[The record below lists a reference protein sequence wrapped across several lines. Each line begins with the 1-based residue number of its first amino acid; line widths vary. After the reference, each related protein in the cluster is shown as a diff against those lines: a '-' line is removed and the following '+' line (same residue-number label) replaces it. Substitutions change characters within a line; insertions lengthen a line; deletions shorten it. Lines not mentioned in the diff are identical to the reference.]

1 MKENTKSDVEMEES
15 SQGGNNRNL
24 ITVLITLI
32 VLVIVAVIYWDRQKQ
47 RDFQQVQAEIQGGI
61 LEEWGPQTQQE
72 INSALSAK
80 PVAFSKQV
88 SYKNVV
94 AKVAPSVV
102 SVNVGTS
109 FINQVGP
116 AAQAQPVALGQG
128 NIWSGGMGGRR
139 TGGCWVCPNCCTNVP
154 CRRGIAASGLNC
166 PSCGIRMMHGCAPWA
181 CPLSAQSQPPTAQNQ
196 LVDQSQEPTGLG
208 QYVWGGRMGGWGMGP
223 SGYLVCPNCGTQV
236 PHQTGVPAY
245 TVNCPN
251 CGTQMIR
258 QGAPGACPVPAGAQQ
273 VAAQPKDNQFQ
284 ALGRGGSGVIV
295 NSRGYV
301 LTNHHVI
308 HGARNITVTLSSG
321 QITKKYP
328 AELIDEAPELDF
340 AILKI
345 VANGEV
351 FTPAPI
357 GNSSAMSVGDEV
369 LAIGSPFGLQ
379 QTVTFGIVSNTRR
392 TLTVG
397 KKTFTNF
404 IQTDAPI
411 NPGSSGGPL
420 INVNGEVIGITT
432 AIYSPTQAFSGI
444 GFASPIDPA
453 KAAFPEFIDVTSN
466 VAGIFRRN
474 IPNWARGPA
483 LRAAAQIQRG
493 QGLYPW
499 CPPGGQTQQM
509 ANTIIQRGQG
519 LYPWCPPGGQTQQ
532 MANTIIQRGQGLYPW
547 CPPGGQTQQMAN
559 TIIQRGQG
567 LYPWCPP
574 GRGMQ
579 QMASTATRPWLGMRV
594 CSVDKQSRA
603 FLGLPMGYGVL
614 VMEVYDNSPCLAAG
628 LQKGDVIFRADNR
641 SVKDEAMLE
650 TLLSR
655 KRVGDKIKLTIYRDG
670 KKMSLSVNLSA
681 ALWPKPAGTILQ
693 AQAVA
698 LPAQPSTPFGP
709 GLVPSPGLT
718 GVLQGSEVGTG
729 EIEALG
735 MELVELS
742 PELALAYGVP
752 ERVRGLIVA
761 ESAAQAAAAG
771 LLADDVIEAINGQR
785 AETIADFIKLM
796 NKASLTKGVSLDIY
810 RQGQRFNLM
819 MKN

>member
-15 SQGGNNRNL
+15 SQGDNNKNL

-47 RDFQQVQAEIQGGI
+47 RDFRQVQAEIQGGV
-61 LEEWGPQTQQE
+61 LEEWGPQAQQQ

-80 PVAFSKQV
+80 PVLFSKQV
-88 SYKNVV
+88 SYKNII

-102 SVNVGTS
+102 SVNVGSS
-109 FINQVGP
+109 FINQGP

-128 NIWSGGMGGRR
+128 NIWPGGMGGWR

-181 CPLSAQSQPPTAQNQ
+181 CPLAAQSQPPTAQNQ

-223 SGYLVCPNCGTQV
+223 AGYLVCPNCGTQV

-251 CGTQMIR
+251 CGTQMMR
-258 QGAPGACPVPAGAQQ
+258 QGAPGAYPVPAGAQQ

-284 ALGRGGSGVIV
+284 AQGRGGSGVIV

-328 AELIDEAPELDF
+328 AELIDEAPDLDF

-357 GNSSAMSVGDEV
+357 GSSSQVSVGDEV

-420 INVNGEVIGITT
+420 VNINGQVIGITT

-466 VAGIFRRN
+466 AAGIFRRN

-483 LRAAAQIQRG
+483 LRTAAQIQRG

-499 CPPGGQTQQM
+499 CPPGGQMQQM
-509 ANTIIQRGQG
+509 AN
-519 LYPWCPPGGQTQQ
+519 
-532 MANTIIQRGQGLYPW
+532 
-547 CPPGGQTQQMAN
+547 
-559 TIIQRGQG
+559 
-567 LYPWCPP
+567 
-574 GRGMQ
+574 
-579 QMASTATRPWLGMRV
+579 TATRPWLGMRV
-594 CSVDKQSRA
+594 CTVDKQTRA

-614 VMEVYDNSPCLAAG
+614 VMEVYDNSPCQAAG

-650 TLLSR
+650 ALLSR

-670 KKMSLSVNLSA
+670 KKMSLRVNLSA
-681 ALWPKPAGTILQ
+681 ALWPKPAGTVLQ
-693 AQAVA
+693 GQAVA
-698 LPAQPSTPFGP
+698 LPAAEPFNPQNVQP
-709 GLVPSPGLT
+709 PGLT
-718 GVLQGSEVGTG
+718 GVLQGSEVETG
-729 EIEALG
+729 QIEALG

-742 PELALAYGVP
+742 PELALTYGVP
-752 ERVRGLIVA
+752 EGVRGLIVA

-785 AETIADFIKLM
+785 VETIADFIEVM

>member
-1 MKENTKSDVEMEES
+1 MKENTKSDAEMEES

-47 RDFQQVQAEIQGGI
+47 RDFRQVQAEIQSGI
-61 LEEWGPQTQQE
+61 LEEWGPQAQQE
-72 INSALSAK
+72 INSALSAT
-80 PVAFSKQV
+80 PIAFSKQV
-88 SYKNVV
+88 SYKNII

-109 FINQVGP
+109 FISRGP
-116 AAQAQPVALGQG
+116 DAQAQPVAFGWG
-128 NIWSGGMGGRR
+128 NNLAGSMRNYL
-139 TGGCWVCPNCCTNVP
+139 CCPNCRKMVP
-154 CRRGIAASGLNC
+154 CQKGVTGYTINC
-166 PSCGIRMMHGCAPWA
+166 PSCGTCMTRGGMPWSYPFA
-181 CPLSAQSQPPTAQNQ
+181 FQSQPQTSQDQPA
-196 LVDQSQEPTGLG
+196 DQSQGATGFG

-223 SGYLVCPNCGTQV
+223 AGYLVCPDCGTQV

-245 TVNCPN
+245 TANCPN
-251 CGTQMIR
+251 CGTQMMR
-258 QGAPGACPVPAGAQQ
+258 QGAPGACPVPAGGRQ
-273 VAAQPKDNQFQ
+273 VAAQTKDNQFQ

-357 GNSSAMSVGDEV
+357 GSSSQISVGDEV

-379 QTVTFGIVSNTRR
+379 QTVTFGIVSNTKR

-420 INVNGEVIGITT
+420 VNVNGEVIGITT

-453 KAAFPEFIDVTSN
+453 KAAFPEFVDVTSN
-466 VAGIFRRN
+466 AAGVFRRN

-483 LRAAAQIQRG
+483 LRAAAQVQRG

-499 CPPGGQTQQM
+499 CPPGGRMQQM
-509 ANTIIQRGQG
+509 ANT
-519 LYPWCPPGGQTQQ
+519 
-532 MANTIIQRGQGLYPW
+532 
-547 CPPGGQTQQMAN
+547 
-559 TIIQRGQG
+559 
-567 LYPWCPP
+567 
-574 GRGMQ
+574 
-579 QMASTATRPWLGMRV
+579 STRPWLGIRV
-594 CSVDKQSRA
+594 RAVDKQTRS
-603 FLGLPMGYGVL
+603 FFGLPMGYGAL
-614 VMEVYDNSPCLAAG
+614 VMEVFDNSPCLAAG
-628 LQKGDVIFRADNR
+628 LQRGDVIFRADNQ
-641 SVKDEAMLE
+641 SVKDGTTLEAL
-650 TLLSR
+650 R
-655 KRVGDKIKLTIYRDG
+655 NKKRIGDKIKLTIYRDG
-670 KKMSLSVNLSA
+670 KKKSLSVKLST
-681 ALWPKPAGTILQ
+681 ALRPKTEGTILQ

-698 LPAQPSTPFGP
+698 FPTQPSTPFDP
-709 GLVPSPGLT
+709 ELVRPPGLT
-718 GVLQGSEVGTG
+718 GVLQGGEVGAG

-735 MELVELS
+735 MELGELT
-742 PELALAYGVP
+742 PELALAYSVPQGV
-752 ERVRGLIVA
+752 VGLIVV

-771 LLADDVIEAINGQR
+771 LVAYDVIEAINGQPV
-785 AETIADFIKLM
+785 ETIADFIKVM
-796 NKASLTKGVSLDIY
+796 NKASLGKGISLDIY
-810 RQGQRFNLM
+810 RQGERFNLM
-819 MKN
+819 IKN

>member
-1 MKENTKSDVEMEES
+1 MEENTKSDVEMEES

-47 RDFQQVQAEIQGGI
+47 RDFRQVQAEIQGGI
-61 LEEWGPQTQQE
+61 LEEWGPQAILGAQ
-72 INSALSAK
+72 

-88 SYKNVV
+88 SYKNIV

-102 SVNVGTS
+102 SVNVGFS
-109 FINQVGP
+109 FINQGL
-116 AAQAQPVALGQG
+116 AAQAQPMALGQG
-128 NIWSGGMGGRR
+128 NIWSGGMGGWR
-139 TGGCWVCPNCCTNVP
+139 TGGCWVCPNCSTNVP

-166 PSCGIRMMHGCAPWA
+166 PSCGIRMTHGCAPWA
-181 CPLSAQSQPPTAQNQ
+181 CPLGAQSQPPMAQNQ
-196 LVDQSQEPTGLG
+196 LVDQSQEATGLG
-208 QYVWGGRMGGWGMGP
+208 QYVWGGKMGSWGMGP
-223 SGYLVCPNCGTQV
+223 AGYLVCPNCSTQV
-236 PHQTGVPAY
+236 PHQAGVPAY

-251 CGTQMIR
+251 CGTQMMR
-258 QGAPGACPVPAGAQQ
+258 QGAPSAYPAPAGAQQ

-284 ALGRGGSGVIV
+284 AQGRGGSGVIV

-357 GNSSAMSVGDEV
+357 GNSSQVSVGDEV

-411 NPGSSGGPL
+411 NPGSSGGAL
-420 INVNGEVIGITT
+420 VNVNGEVIGITT

-444 GFASPIDPA
+444 GFTSPIDPA

-466 VAGIFRRN
+466 AASAFRRN

-483 LRAAAQIQRG
+483 LRAAAQLQRG

-499 CPPGGQTQQM
+499 S
-509 ANTIIQRGQG
+509 
-519 LYPWCPPGGQTQQ
+519 
-532 MANTIIQRGQGLYPW
+532 
-547 CPPGGQTQQMAN
+547 
-559 TIIQRGQG
+559 
-567 LYPWCPP
+567 PP
-574 GRGMQ
+574 GRQMQ
-579 QMASTATRPWLGMRV
+579 QMASTAARPWLGMRV
-594 CSVDKQSRA
+594 CSVDKQTRA

-628 LQKGDVIFRADNR
+628 VQRGDVIFRADNQ
-641 SVKDEAMLE
+641 SVKDDAMFEA
-650 TLLSR
+650 LLNK

-693 AQAVA
+693 AQPVA
-698 LPAQPSTPFGP
+698 LPVRQPFDLENIQP
-709 GLVPSPGLT
+709 PGLT
-718 GVLQGSEVGTG
+718 GVLQGSEVGAG

-735 MELVELS
+735 MGVEELL
-742 PELALAYGVP
+742 PELALAFGVP
-752 ERVRGLIVA
+752 KGVTGLIVA
-761 ESAAQAAAAG
+761 ESATQAAAAG
-771 LLADDVIEAINGQR
+771 LLAGDVIEAINGQR
-785 AETIADFIKLM
+785 VETIVDFIKVM
-796 NKASLTKGVSLDIY
+796 NKASLRKGVFLDVY
-810 RQGQRFNLM
+810 RQGQRFNL
-819 MKN
+819 KIQS

>member
-1 MKENTKSDVEMEES
+1 
-15 SQGGNNRNL
+15 
-24 ITVLITLI
+24 
-32 VLVIVAVIYWDRQKQ
+32 
-47 RDFQQVQAEIQGGI
+47 
-61 LEEWGPQTQQE
+61 
-72 INSALSAK
+72 
-80 PVAFSKQV
+80 
-88 SYKNVV
+88 
-94 AKVAPSVV
+94 
-102 SVNVGTS
+102 
-109 FINQVGP
+109 
-116 AAQAQPVALGQG
+116 
-128 NIWSGGMGGRR
+128 
-139 TGGCWVCPNCCTNVP
+139 
-154 CRRGIAASGLNC
+154 
-166 PSCGIRMMHGCAPWA
+166 
-181 CPLSAQSQPPTAQNQ
+181 
-196 LVDQSQEPTGLG
+196 
-208 QYVWGGRMGGWGMGP
+208 MGP
-223 SGYLVCPNCGTQV
+223 NGYLVCPNCGTQV

-251 CGTQMIR
+251 CGTQMMR
-258 QGAPGACPVPAGAQQ
+258 QGAPGAYPVPAGAQQ

-284 ALGRGGSGVIV
+284 AQSRGGSGVIV

-357 GNSSAMSVGDEV
+357 GSSSRVSVGDEV

-411 NPGSSGGPL
+411 NPGSSGGAL
-420 INVNGEVIGITT
+420 VNVNGEVIGITT

-466 VAGIFRRN
+466 AAGIFRRN

-499 CPPGGQTQQM
+499 S
-509 ANTIIQRGQG
+509 
-519 LYPWCPPGGQTQQ
+519 
-532 MANTIIQRGQGLYPW
+532 
-547 CPPGGQTQQMAN
+547 
-559 TIIQRGQG
+559 
-567 LYPWCPP
+567 PP

-594 CSVDKQSRA
+594 CSVDKQTRA

-628 LQKGDVIFRADNR
+628 LQRGDVIFRADNQ
-641 SVKDEAMLE
+641 SVKDEAMFE
-650 TLLSR
+650 ALLSK
-655 KRVGDKIKLTIYRDG
+655 KRVGEKIKLTIYRDG

-681 ALWPKPAGTILQ
+681 ALWPKPAGTMLQ
-693 AQAVA
+693 GQAVA
-698 LPAQPSTPFGP
+698 LPVRQPFDPE
-709 GLVPSPGLT
+709 LVPPPGLT
-718 GVLQGSEVGTG
+718 GVLRGSEVGAG

-735 MELVELS
+735 MELGELL

-752 ERVRGLIVA
+752 KGVTGLIVT
-761 ESAAQAAAAG
+761 ESAAPASAAG

-785 AETIADFIKLM
+785 VKTIADFIKVM
-796 NKASLTKGVSLDIY
+796 NKASLKKGISLDVY
-810 RQGQRFNLM
+810 RQGQRFNL
-819 MKN
+819 KIQS